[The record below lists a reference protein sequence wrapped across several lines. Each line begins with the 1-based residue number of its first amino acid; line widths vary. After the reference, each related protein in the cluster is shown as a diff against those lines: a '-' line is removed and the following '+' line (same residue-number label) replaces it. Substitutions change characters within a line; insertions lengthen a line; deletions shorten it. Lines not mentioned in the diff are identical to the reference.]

1 MLNQMHSLASSAR
14 VASKLKSN
22 GFAALG
28 KTPRVRVARD
38 DSRCAQTRSAT
49 PGEHM
54 LCVV

>member
-1 MLNQMHSLASSAR
+1 MLTRMHSLASSSR
-14 VASKLKSN
+14 VASKLKSS

-28 KTPRVRVARD
+28 TTLRVRDARD

-54 LCVV
+54 LRVV